1 MPEITETI
9 DALGRAFEE
18 FKSANDSNLKKR
30 DVVLDEKLDRLNVAL
45 DAAQAAK
52 DAFEAKQ
59 AALALRQDEVEKKL
73 NRPGFG
79 HNSGASEAEQKALAS
94 FNTSIKSFAG
104 LYSRPQPAEATAE
117 DLTVYVKG
125 FGKFVRGGERAFDDT
140 ERKAMSVGSDPDGGY
155 LVTPDVSGRIVTRV
169 FETTPMRQ
177 IASVQVIS
185 TDALEGIEDKDEA
198 ASGGWVAEAG
208 TRGTTNTPQLA
219 KWRIPVHEM
228 FAQPY
233 ATQQLLDDAAVD
245 VEAWLAGKVAD
256 KLSRVQNDAYLNG
269 TGVGQPRGLTTYT
282 TAATA
287 DATRA
292 WGSFEHVATGV
303 SSDFAASTP
312 ADILF
317 DLIQAFKDAYLNGAR
332 WMTRREVIGK
342 IRKFKESTTNAY
354 MWQPGLQQGQP
365 QVILGYPV
373 TVSQDMP
380 ALASGSLSLAFGDFA
395 QGYQI
400 VDRQGFRTLRDP
412 YTNKPFVQFYTTART
427 GGGALQFECVKFIK
441 FGS

>member
-18 FKSANDSNLKKR
+18 FKSANDANLKNR
-30 DVVLDEKLDRLNVAL
+30 DVVTEEKLARLNTAL

-59 AALALRQDEVEKKL
+59 AALVQRQDDLEKRM

-79 HNSGASEAEQKALAS
+79 HNSGADAAVEAELKS
-94 FNTSIKSFAG
+94 FNTSLKSFAG
-104 LYSRPQPAEATAE
+104 LYQRPVPTEATAD
-117 DLTVYVKG
+117 DLTVYKKG
-125 FGKFVRGGERAFDDT
+125 FNKFVRGGERAFSDEA

-177 IASVQVIS
+177 IADVQVIS

-198 ASGGWVAEAG
+198 ASGGWVAESG
-208 TRGTTNTPQLA
+208 TRGTTGTPQLA

-233 ATQQLLDDAAVD
+233 ATQQLLDDAVVD
-245 VEAWLAGKVAD
+245 VEAWLATKVGD

-287 DATRA
+287 DATRT
-292 WGSFEHVATGV
+292 WGQFEHVATGV
-303 SSDFAASTP
+303 SADFAASTP

-317 DLIQAFKDAYLNGAR
+317 DLIQAFKDAYLANAR

-380 ALASGSLSLAFGDFA
+380 ALAGSSLSLAFGDFKQA
-395 QGYQI
+395 YQI

-427 GGGALQFECVKFIK
+427 GGAAIQFECVKFIK
-441 FGS
+441 FI